1 MAAEPGF
8 NGGLSRIRS
17 KHIDAIGLALRNNG
31 IVAFIVT
38 PQGDRIGP
46 GFQKVKALTAR
57 CAGIDHY
64 AAFLNKKIIIPVVVY
79 DVFILGYTR
88 TVFALSFG
96 VSDFPV
102 GQKVK
107 IAVLTVPVNAVFLQ

>member
-1 MAAEPGF
+1 M
-8 NGGLSRIRS
+8 
-17 KHIDAIGLALRNNG
+17 ALRNNG

-38 PQGDRIGP
+38 PQGIGAGL
-46 GFQKVKALTAR
+46 GFKVKALTAR

-88 TVFALSFG
+88 AVFALSFG